1 MGVVHSSHDTIYVQ
15 EVRQLEKQKN
25 EAKDEEERKELE
37 QQVKLKTLEG
47 DLAGSKMVRQRNLTL
62 RQMLYAMKLSLVVC
76 SGVCGEQLLTLCLC
90 KGCSVHVH

>member
-15 EVRQLEKQKN
+15 EVERLKKQKN
-25 EAKDEEERKELE
+25 EAKDEEGRKELE
-37 QQVKLKTLEG
+37 QQVKLKTLER
-47 DLAGSKMVRQRNLTL
+47 DLAASKMVRQRNLTL

>member
-1 MGVVHSSHDTIYVQ
+1 MGVVHSGHDTIYVQ
-15 EVRQLEKQKN
+15 ELRQLEKQKN
-25 EAKDEEERKELE
+25 EAKDEEERKVIEKKSAIKLLE
-37 QQVKLKTLEG
+37 R
-47 DLAGSKMVRQRNLTL
+47 DLAASKRVRQRNLTL

>member
-15 EVRQLEKQKN
+15 EVERLKKQKN
-25 EAKDEEERKELE
+25 EAKDEEGRKELE
-37 QQVKLKTLEG
+37 QQVKLKTLER
-47 DLAGSKMVRQRNLTL
+47 DLADSKRVRQRNLTL